1 MLALTLAGVGIY
13 GVMSY
18 LVSQQVKEIGIRVA
32 IGARARDILFAVVV
46 RGLRPVFYGIVLGIA
61 GAAGI
66 SAFLHSTL
74 SIPGAADMLYGVPF
88 YDPPTFLGLS
98 LFLLIAAAVASLIPA
113 RRALNVDPMIALR
126 YE

>member
-18 LVSQQVKEIGIRVA
+18 LVSQQVKEIGIRLA
-32 IGARARDILFAVVV
+32 IGARASDILFAVVV

-66 SAFLHSTL
+66 SAFLHSTF
-74 SIPGAADMLYGVPF
+74 SIPGAADLLYGVPF

-98 LFLLIAAAVASLIPA
+98 LFLLIAAAVASTIPA
-113 RRALNVDPMIALR
+113 RRALKVDPMIALR